1 MEKQEY
7 LKIAENVG
15 LLIDTPQDTYE
26 EAKFTML
33 CMASNISDS
42 FCQFVTILF
51 SVMDSY
57 RPLLLEMK
65 GEGKQS
71 LARRM
76 SHSARFYQG
85 IHVPK
90 S

>member
-1 MEKQEY
+1 MQLLYHGCCPSVKKDHGTMEKQEY

-71 LARRM
+71 
-76 SHSARFYQG
+76 
-85 IHVPK
+85 
-90 S
+90 